1 MAVAHTT
8 VLQLLGKYVSF
19 NSDSCF
25 ETYGVISNVVFN
37 MDGTVEI
44 SIGWDEF
51 YDYSKITNLKVMGEV
66 HLYPS

>member
-1 MAVAHTT
+1 MAAANTT

-19 NSDSCF
+19 NTDSCF

-37 MDGTVEI
+37 MDGTIEI
-44 SIGWDEF
+44 SIGWGEF
-51 YDYSKITNLKVMGEV
+51 FDYSAISNLKIIGEV

>member
-1 MAVAHTT
+1 MAAANTT

-19 NSDSCF
+19 NTDSCF

-37 MDGTVEI
+37 MDGTII

-51 YDYSKITNLKVMGEV
+51 FDYSAISNLKIIGEV

>member
-1 MAVAHTT
+1 MAAANTT

-19 NSDSCF
+19 NTDSRF

-37 MDGTVEI
+37 MDGTIVI

-51 YDYSKITNLKVMGEV
+51 FDYSAISNLKIIGEV